1 MIPKE
6 CKRLAEVG
14 FPIAGVSQHA
24 AQEKYV
30 RQGHPSTLHL
40 WWARRPLASSRG
52 LLLAL
57 LLPDPCDER
66 CPDSFKKKARQ
77 ILLAMHGR
85 PQGWTVA
92 IEPDEGL
99 QRIILKFI
107 TDFAN
112 WDRAADRAYLDVSR
126 ALVKAAH
133 GEEPPLVVDPFAGG
147 GSIPLE
153 ASRLGCNTFAS
164 DLNPVA
170 CLILKAMLKD
180 IPRHGLELVDE
191 LRETS
196 SEIKQQVEKELAE
209 LYPGDPDGAMPIAY
223 LWARTVRCEAPGCGA
238 EIPLLRSFWLRQKPK
253 RKRALRCRGRDQ
265 KGPPRVELDIFEPEA
280 DKDVPVGTVKR
291 AIATCVCCGTALPPK
306 RVRAQLADQQGG
318 ADVVFDEQGRRAGG
332 ARITA
337 VVIRRKGQH
346 GRHYRLPTDADYQAV
361 RKARERER
369 RILEEWKCAGKKGLC
384 PVPDEPLPPVGTLG
398 FRVQRYG
405 MSRWGDLFTARQ
417 KVALLQFVN
426 KIATLSPGIKS
437 TMLSLLMGKMADGNN
452 SLTRWVA
459 KGENSAN
466 LFARQAIPMVWDF
479 CELTPQSN
487 SSGAFLTGID
497 AACRVITAL
506 QVCQR
511 GQTQSA
517 DAQSADATNHPFPV
531 PDQSTDVWFTD
542 PPYYDAIPYSD
553 LSDFFLVWFKRALPA
568 SSLWR
573 DPNDP
578 DNPLSP
584 KTREVVQ
591 DKTKTCNGRVKDRDF
606 FEDAMG
612 KAFALGRRILKEDG
626 IGSVV
631 FAHKTTEGWE
641 ALLSGMIRGDWTVTG
656 SWPLVTEM
664 KSRLRAIDSAALASS
679 VHLVCRPRNKNAP
692 VGDWADVLREL
703 SPRVVDWMK
712 QLQGEGIQGSDQVF
726 ACIGPA
732 LEIFSRYRVVETTE
746 GNEIGLS
753 EYLKKVWEVVSR
765 AALKQVLGKE
775 EGADMLE
782 EDARLTALFL
792 WTMKS
797 TKISQEND
805 NGEDEN
811 EAATRVTATGFSL
824 PFDVV
829 RRFAQPMGI
838 NLGAWTGKIIDLEK
852 DVVRLLPVE
861 KRAKELFGEEG
872 AEAVVN
878 LIESDAASSQRTL
891 FPESDTTLGVRSRH
905 IGKGRYIG
913 DDASLQTISAT
924 TLDRLHAAMLLQA
937 WGRTQ
942 ALRNLLKAEQDSA
955 RNFFDLANALAT
967 LYPAYS
973 EEKRLIEAMLLA
985 TP

>member
-57 LLPDPCDER
+57 LLPDPCDQR
-66 CPDSFKKKARQ
+66 CPDSFKKKARK

-112 WDRAADRAYLDVSR
+112 WDRAADRSYLDVSR
-126 ALVKAAH
+126 ALIKAAH
-133 GEEPPLVVDPFAGG
+133 GEEPPLIVDPFAGG

-153 ASRLGCNTFAS
+153 ALRLGCNTFAS

-170 CLILKAMLKD
+170 CLILKVMLED
-180 IPRHGLELVDE
+180 IPRHGLELAEE
-191 LRETS
+191 LREAS

-209 LYPGDPDGAMPIAY
+209 LYPREPDGTMPIAY
-223 LWARTVRCEAPGCGA
+223 LWARTVRCEAPSCGA
-238 EIPLLRSFWLRQKPK
+238 EIPLLRSFELRQKSK
-253 RKRALRCRGRDQ
+253 RNRALRYQIGRDQ
-265 KGPPRVELDIFEPEA
+265 KGPPRVELEIFEPEA
-280 DKDVPVGTVKR
+280 DKETPAGTVKR
-291 AIATCVCCGTALPPK
+291 AIATCVCCGTALPPE
-306 RVRAQLADQQGG
+306 RVRAQLANQRGG
-318 ADVVFDEQGRRAGG
+318 ADVVFDEEGRRAGG

-337 VVIRRKGQH
+337 VVIRRKGQP
-346 GRHYRLPTDADYQAV
+346 GRHYRLPTDVDYQAV
-361 RKARERER
+361 RKAQERER
-369 RILEEWKCAGKKGLC
+369 RILEEWKRDGEQGLC
-384 PVPDEPLPPVGTLG
+384 PVPDEPLPPIGTLG

-405 MSRWGDLFTARQ
+405 MSHWGDLFTARQ

-517 DAQSADATNHPFPV
+517 DATDHPL

-591 DKTKTCNGRVKDRDF
+591 DKTKACNGRVKDRDF

-612 KAFALGRRILKEDG
+612 KAFAQGRRILKEDG

-641 ALLSGMIRGDWTVTG
+641 ALLSGMIRGGWTVTG

-679 VHLVCRPRNKNAP
+679 VHLVCRPRNENAP

-792 WTMKS
+792 WTLKS

-838 NLGAWTGKIIDLEK
+838 NLDAWTGKIIDLEK
-852 DVVRLLPVE
+852 AVVRLLPVE

-878 LIESDAASSQRTL
+878 LIESDAASSQMAL
-891 FPESDTTLGVRSRH
+891 FPKSDTALGARSRH
-905 IGKGRYIG
+905 FGKGRYIG
-913 DDASLQTISAT
+913 DDASFQTISAT

-942 ALRNLLKAEQDSA
+942 ALRNLLKAEQDND

-967 LYPAYS
+967 LYPTYS
-973 EEKRLIEAMLLA
+973 EEKRLIEAMLFWGSQNC
-985 TP
+985 